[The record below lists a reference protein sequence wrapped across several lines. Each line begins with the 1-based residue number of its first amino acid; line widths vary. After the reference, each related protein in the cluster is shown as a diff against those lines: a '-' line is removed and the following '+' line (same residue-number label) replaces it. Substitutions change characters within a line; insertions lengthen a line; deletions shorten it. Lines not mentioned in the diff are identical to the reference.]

1 MQINKENILKSIE
14 SFIGADNELAIKEAE
29 HQIKVFEVVFQ
40 KEIENFQEK
49 GEEDEKNLNPENE
62 QENILIL
69 KAIQAFK
76 KEQGDKKN
84 KKKEEEK
91 SNIKLKKE
99 ILENFT
105 ILISSK
111 EELGHLAR
119 GIKEIRTNW
128 NKIGTISPNE
138 DHKLQQKF
146 SKLNESFNYNFNI
159 YKELKENDLKR
170 NFSLKNQIIHE
181 LKNLSELK
189 DYNKLQIELKILQNK
204 WEEVGPTFKEHWE
217 DLKKKYWS
225 EVHIIQ
231 KRINEFYSNLKT
243 NLKDNLENK
252 KKLIEKVKELSS
264 QQTNNSKEWDLL
276 ANQLKKCQAEWKKIG
291 PVPKKENDKIWKEF
305 RSYFDVFFDKR
316 NEFLKIEKDNNKENY
331 DSKLELIE
339 TAKKYVENIK
349 NDSNQLLIKKLQEKW
364 KGIGNAGR
372 FAEQK
377 LWKKFRAQCDLF
389 FETKKQN
396 RNSIFSAEKENLKTK
411 NSLIIEFKKSGKSSF
426 LDLMNFIDEFQK
438 TGEVPRK
445 KSEEI
450 IKGFENLINQ
460 IIINNNFTKE
470 EKHKITRAIKSS
482 LLSNSSDPETT
493 FINEKNRINKLI
505 NTTLKETTQLENNLG
520 FFSNAKGKMLDDFQ
534 SKIEKN
540 KVKISDWRDELKK
553 LSEAYHKN

>member
-1 MQINKENILKSIE
+1 MQINKENLLKSIE
-14 SFIGADNELAIKEAE
+14 SFIGADNELAIKEAK

-40 KEIENFQEK
+40 KEVESFQETGK
-49 GEEDEKNLNPENE
+49 QDEKNLNPENE
-62 QENILIL
+62 QENILIV
-69 KAIQAFK
+69 KAIEAFK
-76 KEQGDKKN
+76 KAQGDKKN
-84 KKKEEEK
+84 KKKKEEK
-91 SNIKLKKE
+91 SNINLKKE
-99 ILENFT
+99 ILENFQM
-105 ILISSK
+105 LINSK

-128 NKIGTISPNE
+128 NKIGTITPNE
-138 DHKLQQKF
+138 DHKLQQEF

-189 DYNKLQIELKILQNK
+189 DYNKLQIELKIIQNK

-349 NDSNQLLIKKLQEKW
+349 NDSNPLLIKKLQEKW

-396 RNSIFSAEKENLKTK
+396 RNSIISAEKENLKTK

-426 LDLMNFIDEFQK
+426 LDLMNFINEFQK

-450 IKGFENLINQ
+450 IKAFENLIHH
-460 IIINNNFTKE
+460 IINNNNFNNE

-520 FFSNAKGKMLDDFQ
+520 FFSNAKGKMLEDFQ

-553 LSEAYHKN
+553 LSEVYHKN

>member
-76 KEQGDKKN
+76 KEQGDRKN

-99 ILENFT
+99 ILENFQ
-105 ILISSK
+105 ILINSK

-128 NKIGTISPNE
+128 NKIGTISTNE

-181 LKNLSELK
+181 LKNLSEYK
-189 DYNKLQIELKILQNK
+189 DFNKLQIELKILQNK
-204 WEEVGPTFKEHWE
+204 WEEIGPTFKEHWE

-225 EVHIIQ
+225 DVHIIQ

-305 RSYFDVFFDKR
+305 RSYFDMFFDKR

-349 NDSNQLLIKKLQEKW
+349 NDSNPLLIKKLQEKW

-460 IIINNNFTKE
+460 IIIDNNFTKE

-482 LLSNSSDPETT
+482 LLSNSSNPETT

-520 FFSNAKGKMLDDFQ
+520 FFSNAKGKMLEDFQ

-553 LSEAYHKN
+553 LSEVYHKN

>member
-99 ILENFT
+99 ILENFQ
-105 ILISSK
+105 ILINSK

-128 NKIGTISPNE
+128 NKIGTISTNE

-181 LKNLSELK
+181 LKNLSEYK
-189 DYNKLQIELKILQNK
+189 DFNKLQIELKILQNK
-204 WEEVGPTFKEHWE
+204 WEEIGPTFKEHWE

-305 RSYFDVFFDKR
+305 RSYFDMFFDKR

-349 NDSNQLLIKKLQEKW
+349 NDSNPLLIKKLQEKW

-460 IIINNNFTKE
+460 IIIDNNFTKE

-482 LLSNSSDPETT
+482 LLSNSSNPETT

-520 FFSNAKGKMLDDFQ
+520 FFSNAKGKMLEDFQ

-553 LSEAYHKN
+553 LSEVYHKN

>member
-99 ILENFT
+99 ILENFQ
-105 ILISSK
+105 ILINSK

-252 KKLIEKVKELSS
+252 KKLIGKVKELSS

-349 NDSNQLLIKKLQEKW
+349 NDSNPLLIKKLQEKW

-396 RNSIFSAEKENLKTK
+396 RNSIISAEKENLKTK

-482 LLSNSSDPETT
+482 LLSNSSNPETT

-520 FFSNAKGKMLDDFQ
+520 FFSNAKGKMLEDFQ

-553 LSEAYHKN
+553 LSEVYHKN

>member
-49 GEEDEKNLNPENE
+49 AEEDEKNLNPENE

-69 KAIQAFK
+69 KAIKAFK
-76 KEQGDKKN
+76 KEQEDKKN

-99 ILENFT
+99 ILENFQ
-105 ILISSK
+105 ILINSK

-349 NDSNQLLIKKLQEKW
+349 NDSNPLLIKKLQEKW

-396 RNSIFSAEKENLKTK
+396 RNSIISAEKENLKTK

-438 TGEVPRK
+438 TGEVPRI

-460 IIINNNFTKE
+460 IINNNNFTKE

-482 LLSNSSDPETT
+482 LLSNSSNPETT

-520 FFSNAKGKMLDDFQ
+520 FFSNAKGKILEDFQ

-553 LSEAYHKN
+553 LSEVYHKN

>member
-1 MQINKENILKSIE
+1 MQLNKEDVLKSIR
-14 SFIGADNELAIKEAE
+14 SFIGANNELAVKEAT
-29 HQIKVFEVVFQ
+29 HQIKVFEVIFQ
-40 KEIENFQEK
+40 KEIESFQEK
-49 GEEDEKNLNPENE
+49 GEENEKNINPENN
-62 QENILIL
+62 QENILIF
-69 KAIQAFK
+69 KAIEEFK
-76 KEQGDKKN
+76 KEQTQKKDKK
-84 KKKEEEK
+84 KKEEK

-99 ILENFT
+99 ILEDFQS
-105 ILISSK
+105 LINGK

-119 GIKEIRTNW
+119 GIKDIRSNW
-128 NKIGTISPNE
+128 NKIGNISPKE
-138 DHKLQQKF
+138 DHKLQQEF

-189 DYNKLQIELKILQNK
+189 DFNKLQIELKILQNK

-217 DLKKKYWS
+217 ELKKKYWS

-231 KRINEFYSNLKT
+231 KRINEFYSKLKSNLKE
-243 NLKDNLENK
+243 NLKK
-252 KKLIEKVKELSS
+252 KKQLINKAKDLSVQETS
-264 QQTNNSKEWDLL
+264 DSKEWDLV
-276 ANQLKKCQAEWKKIG
+276 ANEFKKCQADWKKIG
-291 PVPKKENDKIWKEF
+291 PVPKTENDKIWKEF

-331 DSKLELIE
+331 DSKLQLIE
-339 TAKKYVENIK
+339 TAKNYVENIK
-349 NDSNQLLIKKLQEKW
+349 NDSNPLLIKKLQEKW
-364 KGIGNAGR
+364 KEIGNAGR

-389 FETKKQN
+389 FETKTQN
-396 RNSIFSAEKENLKTK
+396 RNSIISAEKENLNTK
-411 NSLIIEFKKSGKSSF
+411 NSLITEFKKSGKSSF
-426 LDLMNFIDEFQK
+426 LELMDFIDEFQK

-445 KSEEI
+445 SSEKIINEFEKLIHSI
-450 IKGFENLINQ
+450 IK
-460 IIINNNFTKE
+460 NNNFISE

-520 FFSNAKGKMLDDFQ
+520 FFSNAKGKMLEDFQ

-540 KVKISDWRDELKK
+540 KIKILEWRDELKK
-553 LSEAYHKN
+553 LSEVYHKN

>member
-49 GEEDEKNLNPENE
+49 AEEDEKNLNPENE

-99 ILENFT
+99 ILENFQ
-105 ILISSK
+105 ILINSK

-128 NKIGTISPNE
+128 NKIGSISPNE

-331 DSKLELIE
+331 DSKVELIE

-349 NDSNQLLIKKLQEKW
+349 NDSNPLLIKKLQEKW

-396 RNSIFSAEKENLKTK
+396 RNSIISAEKENLKTK

-482 LLSNSSDPETT
+482 LLSNSSNPETT

-520 FFSNAKGKMLDDFQ
+520 FFSNAKGKILEDFQ

-553 LSEAYHKN
+553 LSEVYHKN

>member
-69 KAIQAFK
+69 KAIEAFK
-76 KEQGDKKN
+76 KAQIEKKN
-84 KKKEEEK
+84 KKKREEK
-91 SNIKLKKE
+91 SNIKLKIE
-99 ILENFT
+99 ILDNFQL
-105 ILISSK
+105 LINSK

-128 NKIGTISPNE
+128 NKIGAISPNE
-138 DHKLQQKF
+138 DHKLQQEF

-181 LKNLSELK
+181 LKNLNELK

-217 DLKKKYWS
+217 DLKKKYWL
-225 EVHIIQ
+225 EVHVIQ
-231 KRINEFYSNLKT
+231 KRINEFYNKLKT
-243 NLKDNLENK
+243 DLKDNLENK
-252 KKLIEKVKELSS
+252 KKLIEKVKELAV
-264 QQTNNSKEWDLL
+264 QQTKNSKEWDSI
-276 ANQLKKCQAEWKKIG
+276 ANQFKNYQAEWKKIG
-291 PVPKKENDKIWKEF
+291 HVPKKENDKIWKEF

-349 NDSNQLLIKKLQEKW
+349 NDSNPLLIKKLQEKW

-396 RNSIFSAEKENLKTK
+396 RNSIISAEKENLKTK

-450 IKGFENLINQ
+450 IKEFENLIHQ
-460 IIINNNFTKE
+460 IINNNNFTNE

-482 LLSNSSDPETT
+482 LLSNSSNPETT
-493 FINEKNRINKLI
+493 FINEKNRINNLI

-520 FFSNAKGKMLDDFQ
+520 FFSNAKGKMLEDFQ
-534 SKIEKN
+534 SKIEMN

-553 LSEAYHKN
+553 LSEVYHKN

>member
-1 MQINKENILKSIE
+1 MQLNKEDVLKSIR
-14 SFIGADNELAIKEAE
+14 SFIGANNELAVKEAT
-29 HQIKVFEVVFQ
+29 HQIKVFEVIFQ
-40 KEIENFQEK
+40 KEIESFQEK
-49 GEEDEKNLNPENE
+49 GEENEKNINPEND
-62 QENILIL
+62 QENILIF
-69 KAIQAFK
+69 KAIEEFK
-76 KEQGDKKN
+76 KEQTQKKDKK
-84 KKKEEEK
+84 KKEEK

-99 ILENFT
+99 ILENFQS
-105 ILISSK
+105 LINGK

-119 GIKEIRTNW
+119 GIKDIRTNW
-128 NKIGTISPNE
+128 NKIGSISPKE
-138 DHKLQQKF
+138 DHKLQQEF

-189 DYNKLQIELKILQNK
+189 DFNKLQIELKISQNK

-217 DLKKKYWS
+217 ELKKKYWS

-231 KRINEFYSNLKT
+231 KRINEFYSKLKSNLKE
-243 NLKDNLENK
+243 NLKK
-252 KKLIEKVKELSS
+252 KKQLINKAKDLSVQETS
-264 QQTNNSKEWDLL
+264 DSKEWDLV
-276 ANQLKKCQAEWKKIG
+276 ANELKKCQADWKKIG
-291 PVPKKENDKIWKEF
+291 PVPKTENDKIWEEF

-331 DSKLELIE
+331 DSKLQLIE
-339 TAKKYVENIK
+339 TAKNYVENIK
-349 NDSNQLLIKKLQEKW
+349 NDSNPLLIKKLQEKW
-364 KGIGNAGR
+364 KEIGNAGR

-389 FETKKQN
+389 FETKTQN
-396 RNSIFSAEKENLKTK
+396 RNSIISAEKENLNTK
-411 NSLIIEFKKSGKSSF
+411 NSLITEFKKSGKSSF
-426 LDLMNFIDEFQK
+426 LELMDFIDEFQK

-445 KSEEI
+445 SSEKIINEFEKLIHSI
-450 IKGFENLINQ
+450 IK
-460 IIINNNFTKE
+460 NNNFISE

-520 FFSNAKGKMLDDFQ
+520 FFSNAKGKMLEDFQ

-540 KVKISDWRDELKK
+540 KIKILEWRDELKK
-553 LSEAYHKN
+553 LSEVYHKN

>member
-29 HQIKVFEVVFQ
+29 HQIKVFEAVFQ
-40 KEIENFQEK
+40 KEVENFQEK
-49 GEEDEKNLNPENE
+49 GEENEKNLNPENE
-62 QENILIL
+62 EENILIL

-76 KEQGDKKN
+76 KAQEDKKN
-84 KKKEEEK
+84 KIKKEEK
-91 SNIKLKKE
+91 SNIKLKRE
-99 ILENFT
+99 ILENFQL
-105 ILISSK
+105 LINNK

-128 NKIGTISPNE
+128 NKIGSISPNE

-349 NDSNQLLIKKLQEKW
+349 NDSNPLLIKKLQEKW
-364 KGIGNAGR
+364 REIGNAGR

-396 RNSIFSAEKENLKTK
+396 RNSITSAEKENLKTK

-450 IKGFENLINQ
+450 IKGFENLINE

-482 LLSNSSDPETT
+482 LLSNSSNPETT

-520 FFSNAKGKMLDDFQ
+520 FFSNAKGKMLEDFQ

-553 LSEAYHKN
+553 LSEVYHKN

>member
-76 KEQGDKKN
+76 KEQGDRKN

-99 ILENFT
+99 ILENFQ
-105 ILISSK
+105 ILINSK

-128 NKIGTISPNE
+128 NKIGTISTNE

-181 LKNLSELK
+181 LKNLSEYK
-189 DYNKLQIELKILQNK
+189 DFNKLQIELKILQNK
-204 WEEVGPTFKEHWE
+204 WEEIGPTFKEHWE

-305 RSYFDVFFDKR
+305 RSYFDMFFDKR

-349 NDSNQLLIKKLQEKW
+349 NDSNPLLIKKLQEKW

-396 RNSIFSAEKENLKTK
+396 RNSIISAEKENLKTK

-460 IIINNNFTKE
+460 IIIDNNFTKE

-482 LLSNSSDPETT
+482 LLSNSSNPETT

-520 FFSNAKGKMLDDFQ
+520 FFSNAKGKMLEDFQ

-553 LSEAYHKN
+553 LSEVYHKN

>member
-482 LLSNSSDPETT
+482 LLSNSSNPETT

-520 FFSNAKGKMLDDFQ
+520 FFSNAKGKMLEDFQ

-553 LSEAYHKN
+553 LSEVYHKN

>member
-14 SFIGADNELAIKEAE
+14 SFIEADNELAIKEAE
-29 HQIKVFEVVFQ
+29 HQIKIFEVVFQ
-40 KEIENFQEK
+40 KEVESFREK
-49 GEEDEKNLNPENE
+49 GHEDEKNLNPESE

-69 KAIQAFK
+69 KTIEEFK
-76 KEQGDKKN
+76 KAQLDKKN
-84 KKKEEEK
+84 REKKKEK
-91 SNIKLKKE
+91 TNIKLKKE
-99 ILENFT
+99 ILENFQL
-105 ILISSK
+105 LINSK

-119 GIKEIRTNW
+119 GIKDIRTNW
-128 NKIGTISPNE
+128 NKIDSISPKE
-138 DHKLQQKF
+138 DHKLQQEF

-159 YKELKENDLKR
+159 YIELKENDLKR

-189 DYNKLQIELKILQNK
+189 DFNKLQIELKILQNK
-204 WEEVGPTFKEHWE
+204 WEEIGPTFKEHWE
-217 DLKKKYWS
+217 ELKKKYWS

-231 KRINEFYSNLKT
+231 KRTNEFYNKLKSNLKE
-243 NLKDNLENK
+243 NLENK
-252 KKLIEKVKELSS
+252 KKLIERVKELSS

-276 ANQLKKCQAEWKKIG
+276 ANQLKKCQADWKKIG
-291 PVPKKENDKIWKEF
+291 PVPKKENDKVWKEF
-305 RSYFDVFFDKR
+305 RSYFDAFFEKR

-339 TAKKYVENIK
+339 AAKSYVENIK
-349 NDSNQLLIKKLQEKW
+349 NDSNPLLIKKLQEKW
-364 KGIGNAGR
+364 KEIGNAGR

-396 RNSIFSAEKENLKTK
+396 RNSIISAEKENLNTK
-411 NSLIIEFKKSGKSSF
+411 NSLILKFKESGKSSF
-426 LDLMNFIDEFQK
+426 LDLMNFINEFQK

-450 IKGFENLINQ
+450 IKGFENLIHS
-460 IIINNNFTKE
+460 IIKNNNFASE
-470 EKHKITRAIKSS
+470 EKHKIIRAVKSS
-482 LLSNSSDPETT
+482 LLSNSSDPEST

-534 SKIEKN
+534 SKIEQN

-553 LSEAYHKN
+553 LSEVYHEN

>member
-1 MQINKENILKSIE
+1 MQLNKEDVLKSIR
-14 SFIGADNELAIKEAE
+14 SFIGANNELAVKEAT
-29 HQIKVFEVVFQ
+29 HQIKVFEVIFQ
-40 KEIENFQEK
+40 KEIESFQEK
-49 GEEDEKNLNPENE
+49 GEENEKNINPEND
-62 QENILIL
+62 QENILIF
-69 KAIQAFK
+69 KAIEEFK
-76 KEQGDKKN
+76 KEQTQKKDKK
-84 KKKEEEK
+84 KKEEK

-99 ILENFT
+99 ILENFQS
-105 ILISSK
+105 LINGK

-119 GIKEIRTNW
+119 GIKDIRTNW
-128 NKIGTISPNE
+128 NKIGSISPKE
-138 DHKLQQKF
+138 DHKLQQEF

-189 DYNKLQIELKILQNK
+189 DFNKLQIELKISQNK

-217 DLKKKYWS
+217 ELKKKYWS

-231 KRINEFYSNLKT
+231 KRINEFYSKLKSNLKE
-243 NLKDNLENK
+243 NLKK
-252 KKLIEKVKELSS
+252 KKQLINKAKDLSVQETS
-264 QQTNNSKEWDLL
+264 DSKKWDLV
-276 ANQLKKCQAEWKKIG
+276 ANELKKCQADWKKIG
-291 PVPKKENDKIWKEF
+291 PVPKTENDKIWKEF

-331 DSKLELIE
+331 DSKLQLIE
-339 TAKKYVENIK
+339 TAKNYVENIK
-349 NDSNQLLIKKLQEKW
+349 NDSNPLLIKKLQEKW
-364 KGIGNAGR
+364 KEIGNAGR

-389 FETKKQN
+389 FETKTQN
-396 RNSIFSAEKENLKTK
+396 RNSIISAEKENLNTK
-411 NSLIIEFKKSGKSSF
+411 NSLITEFKKSGKSSF
-426 LDLMNFIDEFQK
+426 LELMDFIDEFQK

-445 KSEEI
+445 SSEKIINEFEKLIHSI
-450 IKGFENLINQ
+450 IK
-460 IIINNNFTKE
+460 NNNFISE

-520 FFSNAKGKMLDDFQ
+520 FFSNAKGKMLEDFQ

-540 KVKISDWRDELKK
+540 KIKILEWRDELKK
-553 LSEAYHKN
+553 LSEVYHKN

>member
-14 SFIGADNELAIKEAE
+14 SFIEADNELAIKEAE
-29 HQIKVFEVVFQ
+29 HQIKVFEAVFQ
-40 KEIENFQEK
+40 KEVENFQEK
-49 GEEDEKNLNPENE
+49 GEENEKNLNPENE
-62 QENILIL
+62 EENILIL
-69 KAIQAFK
+69 KAIEAFK
-76 KEQGDKKN
+76 KAQADKKN
-84 KKKEEEK
+84 KIKKEEK
-91 SNIKLKKE
+91 SNIKLKRE
-99 ILENFT
+99 ILENFQL
-105 ILISSK
+105 LINNK

-128 NKIGTISPNE
+128 NKIGSISPNE

-349 NDSNQLLIKKLQEKW
+349 NDSNPLLIKKLQEKW

-396 RNSIFSAEKENLKTK
+396 RNSIISAEKENLKTK

-450 IKGFENLINQ
+450 IKGFENLIHQ

-482 LLSNSSDPETT
+482 LLSNSSNPETT

-520 FFSNAKGKMLDDFQ
+520 FFSNAKGKMLEDFQ

-553 LSEAYHKN
+553 LSEVYHKN

>member
-40 KEIENFQEK
+40 KEIESFQEK
-49 GEEDEKNLNPENE
+49 GEEDEKILNPENE

-69 KAIQAFK
+69 KAIDAFG
-76 KEQGDKKN
+76 EAQTDKKN
-84 KKKEEEK
+84 KKKKEEK

-99 ILENFT
+99 ILENFQL
-105 ILISSK
+105 LINSK

-138 DHKLQQKF
+138 DHKLQQEF

-231 KRINEFYSNLKT
+231 KRINEFYSKLKT

-264 QQTNNSKEWDLL
+264 QQTNNSKEWDSL

-291 PVPKKENDKIWKEF
+291 PVPKKENDKVWKEF
-305 RSYFDVFFDKR
+305 RSYFDVFFDRR

-339 TAKKYVENIK
+339 TAKKYIENIK
-349 NDSNQLLIKKLQEKW
+349 NDSNPLLIKKLQEKW
-364 KGIGNAGR
+364 KEIGNAGR

-396 RNSIFSAEKENLKTK
+396 INSIISAEKENLKTK

-450 IKGFENLINQ
+450 IKGFENLIRQ
-460 IIINNNFTKE
+460 IINNNNFTNE

-553 LSEAYHKN
+553 LSEVYHKN

>member
-49 GEEDEKNLNPENE
+49 AEEDEKNLNPENE

-99 ILENFT
+99 ILENFQ
-105 ILISSK
+105 ILINSK

-138 DHKLQQKF
+138 DYKLQQKF

-349 NDSNQLLIKKLQEKW
+349 NDSNPLLIKKLQEKW

-396 RNSIFSAEKENLKTK
+396 RNSIISAEKENLKTK

-460 IIINNNFTKE
+460 IINNNNFTKE

-482 LLSNSSDPETT
+482 LLSNSSNPETT

-520 FFSNAKGKMLDDFQ
+520 FFSNAKGKMLEDFQ

-553 LSEAYHKN
+553 LSEVYHKN

>member
-1 MQINKENILKSIE
+1 MQINKGNILKSIK
-14 SFIGADNELAIKEAE
+14 SFIGADNELAVKEAE

-40 KEIENFQEK
+40 KEVESFQEIGK
-49 GEEDEKNLNPENE
+49 EDKKSLNPENE

-69 KAIQAFK
+69 KAIEAFK
-76 KEQGDKKN
+76 KAQEDKKN
-84 KKKEEEK
+84 KKKKEEK

-99 ILENFT
+99 ILENFQL
-105 ILISSK
+105 LINSK

-128 NKIGTISPNE
+128 NKIGSISPNE
-138 DHKLQQKF
+138 DHKLQKEF

-181 LKNLSELK
+181 LKNLNELK
-189 DYNKLQIELKILQNK
+189 EYNKLQIELKILQNK

-217 DLKKKYWS
+217 DLKKKYWA

-231 KRINEFYSNLKT
+231 KRINEFYSKLKT

-252 KKLIEKVKELSS
+252 RKLIERVKKLSI
-264 QQTNNSKEWDLL
+264 QQTNSSKEWDSL
-276 ANQLKKCQAEWKKIG
+276 ANQFKNCQAEWKKIG
-291 PVPKKENDKIWKEF
+291 PVPKKENDKIWNEF
-305 RSYFDVFFDKR
+305 RSYFDEFFDKR
-316 NEFLKIEKDNNKENY
+316 NEFLKIQKDNNKENY

-349 NDSNQLLIKKLQEKW
+349 NDSNPLLIKKLQEKW

-396 RNSIFSAEKENLKTK
+396 RNSIISAEKENLKTK
-411 NSLIIEFKKSGKSSF
+411 SSLIAEFKKSEKSSF
-426 LDLMNFIDEFQK
+426 LELMSFINEFQK

-450 IKGFENLINQ
+450 IMEFENLIHH
-460 IIINNNFTKE
+460 IIKSNNFTSE
-470 EKHKITRAIKSS
+470 EKHKIKRAIKSS
-482 LLSNSSDPETT
+482 LISNSSDPETT

-520 FFSNAKGKMLDDFQ
+520 FFSNAKGEMLDDFQ

-553 LSEAYHKN
+553 LSEVYHKN

>member
-49 GEEDEKNLNPENE
+49 GEEGEKNLNPENE

-76 KEQGDKKN
+76 KEQVDKKN

-99 ILENFT
+99 ILENFQ
-105 ILISSK
+105 ILINSK

-128 NKIGTISPNE
+128 NKIGSISPNE

-349 NDSNQLLIKKLQEKW
+349 NDSNPLLIKKLQEKW

-396 RNSIFSAEKENLKTK
+396 RNSIISAEKENLKTK

-482 LLSNSSDPETT
+482 LLSNSSNPETT

-520 FFSNAKGKMLDDFQ
+520 FFSNAKGKMLEDFQ

-553 LSEAYHKN
+553 LSEVYHKN

>member
-76 KEQGDKKN
+76 KEQGDRIN

-99 ILENFT
+99 ILENFQ
-105 ILISSK
+105 ILINSK

-128 NKIGTISPNE
+128 NKIGTISTNE

-181 LKNLSELK
+181 LKNLSEYK
-189 DYNKLQIELKILQNK
+189 DFNKLQIELKILQNK
-204 WEEVGPTFKEHWE
+204 WEEIGPTFKEHWE

-305 RSYFDVFFDKR
+305 RSYFDMFFDKR

-349 NDSNQLLIKKLQEKW
+349 NDSNPLLIKKLQEKW

-460 IIINNNFTKE
+460 IIIDNNFTKE

-482 LLSNSSDPETT
+482 LLSNSSNPETT

-520 FFSNAKGKMLDDFQ
+520 FFSNAKGKMLEDFQ

-553 LSEAYHKN
+553 LSEVYHKN

>member
-1 MQINKENILKSIE
+1 MQINKGNILKSIE

-29 HQIKVFEVVFQ
+29 HQIKVFKVVFE
-40 KEIENFQEK
+40 KEVEIFQEL
-49 GEEDEKNLNPENE
+49 GNEDEKNLNPENE

-69 KAIQAFK
+69 EAIEAFK
-76 KEQGDKKN
+76 KAQVEKKN
-84 KKKEEEK
+84 KKKKEEK
-91 SNIKLKKE
+91 SNIRLKKE
-99 ILENFT
+99 ILDNFRL
-105 ILISSK
+105 LINNK

-119 GIKEIRTNW
+119 GIKDIRTNW
-128 NKIGTISPNE
+128 NKIGAISPND
-138 DHKLQQKF
+138 DHKLQQEF

-181 LKNLSELK
+181 LKNLNELK
-189 DYNKLQIELKILQNK
+189 DYNKLQVELKILQNK

-225 EVHIIQ
+225 EVHVIQ
-231 KRINEFYSNLKT
+231 KRINEFYSKLKT
-243 NLKDNLENK
+243 DLKDNLENK
-252 KKLIEKVKELSS
+252 KKLIEKVKELTV
-264 QQTNNSKEWDLL
+264 QQTNNSKEWDSL
-276 ANQLKKCQAEWKKIG
+276 ANQFKNCQAEWKKIG

-349 NDSNQLLIKKLQEKW
+349 NDSNPLLIKKLQEKW

-389 FETKKQN
+389 FEAKKQY
-396 RNSIFSAEKENLKTK
+396 RNSIISTENENFKTK
-411 NSLIIEFKKSGKSSF
+411 NSLILEFKKSGKSSF
-426 LDLMNFIDEFQK
+426 SELMNFITKFQK
-438 TGEVPRK
+438 IGEVPRK
-445 KSEEI
+445 KSEET
-450 IKGFENLINQ
+450 IKEFENLIHN
-460 IIINNNFTKE
+460 IINNNNFTSE

-493 FINEKNRINKLI
+493 FVNEKNRINKLI

>member
-14 SFIGADNELAIKEAE
+14 SFIGADNELAMKEAA
-29 HQIKVFEVVFQ
+29 HQIKVFEVILE
-40 KEIENFQEK
+40 KELEIFQEK
-49 GEEDEKNLNPENE
+49 GEESEKNTNPENK

-69 KAIQAFK
+69 KAIEKFK
-76 KEQGDKKN
+76 KEQIEKKN
-84 KKKEEEK
+84 KKKKEEK
-91 SNIKLKKE
+91 SNVKLKKE
-99 ILENFT
+99 ILENFQL
-105 ILISSK
+105 LIK
-111 EELGHLAR
+111 GNEELGHLAR
-119 GIKEIRTNW
+119 GIKDIRTNW
-128 NKIGTISPNE
+128 NKIGSISPKE
-138 DHKLQQKF
+138 DHKLQQEF

-189 DYNKLQIELKILQNK
+189 DFNKLQIDLKILQNK

-217 DLKKKYWS
+217 ELKKKYWS
-225 EVHIIQ
+225 EIHIIQ
-231 KRINEFYSNLKT
+231 KRINEFYSKLKSDF
-243 NLKDNLENK
+243 KENLENK
-252 KKLIEKVKELSS
+252 KKLIEKVKELSI

-276 ANQLKKCQAEWKKIG
+276 ANQLKKCQSDWKKIG
-291 PVPKKENDKIWKEF
+291 PVAKKENDKIWKEF

-316 NEFLKIEKDNNKENY
+316 NDFLKIEKDNNKENY
-331 DSKLELIE
+331 DSKTELIE
-339 TAKKYVENIK
+339 TAKNYVENIK
-349 NDSNQLLIKKLQEKW
+349 NDSNPLLIKKLQQKW
-364 KGIGNAGR
+364 KEIGNAGR
-372 FAEQK
+372 FGEQK

-396 RNSIFSAEKENLKTK
+396 RDSIITAEKENLNTK
-411 NSLIIEFKKSGKSSF
+411 NSLIVEFKKSGKTSF
-426 LDLMNFIDEFQK
+426 LDLMNFINEFQK

-450 IKGFENLINQ
+450 IKGFESLIHS
-460 IIINNNFTKE
+460 IIKNNNFINE

-493 FINEKNRINKLI
+493 FINEKNRINKII
-505 NTTLKETTQLENNLG
+505 NSTLKETTQLENNLG
-520 FFSNAKGKMLDDFQ
+520 FFSNTKGKMLDEFQ

-553 LSEAYHKN
+553 LSEVYHKN

>member
-29 HQIKVFEVVFQ
+29 HQIKLFEVVFQ

-69 KAIQAFK
+69 KAIEAFK
-76 KEQGDKKN
+76 KAQIEKKN
-84 KKKEEEK
+84 KKKREEK
-91 SNIKLKKE
+91 SNIKLKIE
-99 ILENFT
+99 ILDNFQL
-105 ILISSK
+105 LINSK

-128 NKIGTISPNE
+128 NKIGAISPNE
-138 DHKLQQKF
+138 DHKLQQEF

-181 LKNLSELK
+181 LKNLNELK

-217 DLKKKYWS
+217 DLKKKYWL
-225 EVHIIQ
+225 EVHVIQ
-231 KRINEFYSNLKT
+231 KRINEFYNKLKT
-243 NLKDNLENK
+243 DLKDNLENK
-252 KKLIEKVKELSS
+252 KKLIEKVKELAV
-264 QQTNNSKEWDLL
+264 QQTKNSKEWDSI
-276 ANQLKKCQAEWKKIG
+276 ANQFKNYQAEWKKIG

-305 RSYFDVFFDKR
+305 RSFFDVFFDKR

-349 NDSNQLLIKKLQEKW
+349 NDSNPLLIKKLQEKW

-396 RNSIFSAEKENLKTK
+396 RNSIISAEKENLKTK
-411 NSLIIEFKKSGKSSF
+411 NSLILEFKKSGESSF

-450 IKGFENLINQ
+450 IKEFENLIHQ
-460 IIINNNFTKE
+460 IINNNNFTNE

-482 LLSNSSDPETT
+482 LLSNSSNPETT
-493 FINEKNRINKLI
+493 FINEKNRINNLI

-520 FFSNAKGKMLDDFQ
+520 FFSNAKGKMLEDFQ
-534 SKIEKN
+534 SKIEMN

-553 LSEAYHKN
+553 LSEVYHKN

>member
-482 LLSNSSDPETT
+482 LLSNSSNPETT

-520 FFSNAKGKMLDDFQ
+520 FFSNTKGKMLEDFQ

-553 LSEAYHKN
+553 LSEVYHKN

>member
-29 HQIKVFEVVFQ
+29 HQIKVFEVVFH
-40 KEIENFQEK
+40 KEIESFQEK
-49 GEEDEKNLNPENE
+49 GEEDEKNLNPENG

-69 KAIQAFK
+69 KAIDVFREAQA
-76 KEQGDKKN
+76 DKKN
-84 KKKEEEK
+84 KKKKEEK

-99 ILENFT
+99 ILENFQL
-105 ILISSK
+105 LINSK

-128 NKIGTISPNE
+128 NKIGAISPNE
-138 DHKLQQKF
+138 DHKLQQEF

-181 LKNLSELK
+181 LRNLSEFK

-204 WEEVGPTFKEHWE
+204 WEEIGPTFKEHWE
-217 DLKKKYWS
+217 ELKKKYWS

-231 KRINEFYSNLKT
+231 KRINEFYSKLKSNLKE
-243 NLKDNLENK
+243 NLENK
-252 KKLIEKVKELSS
+252 KKLIKRVKELSS

-276 ANQLKKCQAEWKKIG
+276 ANQLKKFQADWKKIG
-291 PVPKKENDKIWKEF
+291 PVPKKENDKVWKEF
-305 RSYFDVFFDKR
+305 RSYFDVFFEKR

-339 TAKKYVENIK
+339 TAKSYVENIK
-349 NDSNQLLIKKLQEKW
+349 NDSNPLLIKKLQEKW
-364 KGIGNAGR
+364 KEIGNAGR

-396 RNSIFSAEKENLKTK
+396 RNSIISAEKENLNIK
-411 NSLIIEFKKSGKSSF
+411 NSLILKFKESGKSSF
-426 LDLMNFIDEFQK
+426 LDLMNFINEFQK
-438 TGEVPRK
+438 TGEVPRN

-450 IKGFENLINQ
+450 IKGFEKLIHS
-460 IIINNNFTKE
+460 IIKNNNFTNE
-470 EKHKITRAIKSS
+470 EKHKIIRAVKSS

-534 SKIEKN
+534 LKIKQN

-553 LSEAYHKN
+553 LSEVYHKN

>member
-40 KEIENFQEK
+40 KEIENFQER

-99 ILENFT
+99 ILENFQ
-105 ILISSK
+105 ILINSK

-217 DLKKKYWS
+217 DLKKNYWS

-349 NDSNQLLIKKLQEKW
+349 NDSNPLLIKKLQEKW

-396 RNSIFSAEKENLKTK
+396 RNSIISAEKENLKTK

-460 IIINNNFTKE
+460 IIIDNNFTKE

-482 LLSNSSDPETT
+482 LLSNSSNPETT

-520 FFSNAKGKMLDDFQ
+520 FFSNAKGKMLEDFQ

-553 LSEAYHKN
+553 LSEVYHKN